1 MSIPTDELELEL
13 TKIEEKGLRKLEE
26 QVQSAMKLHENL
38 YSFLDLWK
46 NAIGQ
51 ENIAKIL
58 YRRKK

>member
-1 MSIPTDELELEL
+1 MSTPQDELELEL
-13 TKIEEKGLRKLEE
+13 VKIEEKGLRKLEE
-26 QVQSAMKLHENL
+26 QVQSAMKLRENL

-51 ENIAKIL
+51 ENITKIL